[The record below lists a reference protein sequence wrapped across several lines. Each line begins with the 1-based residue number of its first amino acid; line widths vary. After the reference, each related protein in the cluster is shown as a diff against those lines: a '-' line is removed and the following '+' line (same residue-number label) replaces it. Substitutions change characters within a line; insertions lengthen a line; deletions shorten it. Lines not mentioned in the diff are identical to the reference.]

1 MCFLGTNRY
10 FCISP
15 KNESLSIRFRAHET
29 YSYYYPAISLSHYL
43 IRREDIEFRHLSTA
57 DGLTH
62 FSVISL
68 YQDERD
74 FIWCGTRNGV
84 SLYNGREFKEYR
96 YHKGDTTSLFC
107 NTITAITGDRAGH
120 V

>member
-1 MCFLGTNRY
+1 MKHILT
-10 FCISP
+10 IILL
-15 KNESLSIRFRAHET
+15 SLYLI
-29 YSYYYPAISLSHYL
+29 ISLDVNAQ
-43 IRREDIEFRHLSTA
+43 DIEFRHLSTA

-96 YHKGDTTSLFC
+96 YHKGDTTSLFL
-107 NTITAITGDRAGH
+107 
-120 V
+120 